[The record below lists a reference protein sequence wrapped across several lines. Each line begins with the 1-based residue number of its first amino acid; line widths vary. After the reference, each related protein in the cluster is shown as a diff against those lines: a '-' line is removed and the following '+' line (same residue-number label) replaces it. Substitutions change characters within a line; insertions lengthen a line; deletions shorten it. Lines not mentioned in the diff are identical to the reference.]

1 MLDLRNTS
9 VKEQMIKNK
18 RSQLLEPMQM
28 PNYQTQMKENK

>member
-28 PNYQTQMKENK
+28 SNYQTQMKENK